1 MSPINAFTISLIVSV
16 AGYAYLK
23 INALTAK
30 FEELVDKVNDG
41 DLREKEPMKVNDG
54 DLQKKES
61 MKVIIQLED
70 RIQLLE
76 RDLKHLR
83 ETRHDMTN
91 LDSAYFDNVL
101 DKQATVLDEHAKQI
115 SSSLDEASSLRASL
129 EKLMFQ
135 VINTNTHIASVS
147 EDVKMTRTHH
157 EETQTLLQFQQSRQQ
172 DHLNDRIRGLV
183 LKVSELIQRICDL
196 ECQQANLI
204 DINDRLIQRICD
216 SECTQASQ

>member
-115 SSSLDEASSLRASL
+115 SSNLAETSSLRAIQDLQSRLTLSL
-129 EKLMFQ
+129 
-135 VINTNTHIASVS
+135 N
-147 EDVKMTRTHH
+147 EDVKRCVQDYKDHQQMQELIRS
-157 EETQTLLQFQQSRQQ
+157 QQSRL
-172 DHLNDRIRGLV
+172 HENLSKKIG
-183 LKVSELIQRICDL
+183 ELIKGYVI
-196 ECQQANLI
+196 
-204 DINDRLIQRICD
+204 
-216 SECTQASQ
+216 